1 MKQHEIHT
9 PLAAQTEFRCGMFDT
24 TTTPDTCE
32 FNPSLI
38 DHDGK
43 RFLIT
48 RKARL
53 VAPGQWN
60 NTIASREI
68 DDQMRVG
75 PAIEIAMKNRVQQYE
90 DPRAFRFR
98 GCWHVGCAN
107 YLNTVLWPVHQ
118 SIHRIEFDG
127 VKWSEGIRLDI
138 EYRGNGDSIKTGT
151 RHEKNW
157 TFFDDFG
164 RLKLIYQAA
173 GHHEVADADGLDVH
187 RTTAPTWAFGELRG
201 GSNPVLVGSEYWCF
215 FHSSTP
221 WVAPQRRYH
230 MGAYVFDAAPPYRI
244 TRMTRTPI
252 LSGSQAEP
260 RRFRGPLVVFPG
272 GALIRDGIWT
282 VVFGV
287 NDEECGWIQIPHSE
301 LERMVT

>member
-1 MKQHEIHT
+1 MKPHEIHT
-9 PLAAQTEFRCGMFDT
+9 PLAMQTPFACGRFDT
-24 TTTPDTCE
+24 TTTPDVCE
-32 FNPSLI
+32 FNPTLI
-38 DHDGK
+38 EQEGK

-48 RKARL
+48 RKARII
-53 VAPGQWN
+53 GQNRWIN
-60 NTIASREI
+60 SLASREI
-68 DDQMRVG
+68 GPGMKVSNPVEIQMRS
-75 PAIEIAMKNRVQQYE
+75 RVQQYE

-98 GCWHVGCAN
+98 DGWHIGCAN
-107 YLNTVLWPVHQ
+107 YIDTSLFPVHQ
-118 SIHRIEFDG
+118 SVHRIDFDG
-127 VKWSEGIRLDI
+127 AQWREGIRLDI
-138 EYRGNGDSIKTGT
+138 EYRGNGDSVKTGT

-201 GSNPVLVGSEYWCF
+201 GSNPILVGSEYWCF

-221 WVAPQRRYH
+221 WVQPQRRYH
-230 MGAYVFDAAPPYRI
+230 MGAYAFEASPPYRI
-244 TRMTRTPI
+244 TRMSRSPI

-260 RRFRGPLVVFPG
+260 RRFRGPLVVFPC
-272 GALIRDGIWT
+272 GALIDSGIWT
-282 VVFGV
+282 VVFGI

-301 LERMVT
+301 LERTVA